1 MEKESKNALVYLVL
15 IALILFTVSQKSAAE
30 TDESLDSKVSFV
42 AQVVEHTHTIW
53 TLSGRAPPHLALL
66 LGTTGPWSICM
77 VVKLKLTFS

>member
-42 AQVVEHTHTIW
+42 AQVVEHTQTPSGPYRGEHRHIW
-53 TLSGRAPPHLALL
+53 HCSAPPG
-66 LGTTGPWSICM
+66 LGLYVWW
-77 VVKLKLTFS
+77 